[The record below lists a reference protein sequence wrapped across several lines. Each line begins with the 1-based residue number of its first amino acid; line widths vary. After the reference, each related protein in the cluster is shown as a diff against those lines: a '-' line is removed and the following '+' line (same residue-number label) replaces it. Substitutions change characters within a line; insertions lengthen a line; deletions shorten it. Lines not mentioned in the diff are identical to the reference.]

1 MNIFKKL
8 FSKRKKKEEKKPE
21 CWYNNYHERTKTE
34 WVPLEDGALAGENQ
48 YLYATAQQAAKH
60 QG

>member
-1 MNIFKKL
+1 MIRVLKKIF
-8 FSKRKKKEEKKPE
+8 RKKKKEKEQE

-34 WVPLEDGALAGENQ
+34 WVPLEGGALAGENQ
-48 YLYATAQQAAKH
+48 YLYSTAQQAAKH